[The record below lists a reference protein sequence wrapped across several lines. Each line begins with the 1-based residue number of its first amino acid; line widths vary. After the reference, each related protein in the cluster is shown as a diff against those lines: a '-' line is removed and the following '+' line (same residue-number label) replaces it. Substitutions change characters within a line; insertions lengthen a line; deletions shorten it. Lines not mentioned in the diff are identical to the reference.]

1 MTAAPAIGVTLFA
14 AAMWGSWMQIVK
26 RCPQYPVCG
35 LALALCTV
43 TVILA
48 GLLLYMAG
56 IFMIAFFFC
65 QKFP

>member
-1 MTAAPAIGVTLFA
+1 
-14 AAMWGSWMQIVK
+14 MQIVK

-43 TVILA
+43 TVVLA